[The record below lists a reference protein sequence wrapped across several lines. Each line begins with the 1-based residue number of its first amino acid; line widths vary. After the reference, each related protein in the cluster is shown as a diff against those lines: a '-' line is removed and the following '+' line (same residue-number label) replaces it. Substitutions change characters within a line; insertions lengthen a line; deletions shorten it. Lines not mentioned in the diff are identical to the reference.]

1 MKGHIE
7 LESTPGKGST
17 FTFTVPFTIAASRES
32 ASAPPELA
40 GKKVLVVDDNE
51 TNRQL
56 MMRLLV
62 QWGMDPDCADNGP
75 EALEIFKK
83 NVEKHTAF
91 PLVLLDQDMPGMD
104 GFEVAER
111 IGRAGGKERPAIV
124 LLASSSNSADED
136 RAATLG
142 IEGRILKP
150 LRRAAL
156 LDAILHALKLHI
168 APERVSTLDRGMS
181 KPGKL
186 RLLLAEDNHVNQKLA
201 IHLLEKMGHEVS
213 LAVNGK
219 EAVDMLRRKSFDM
232 VLMDIQMPV
241 MGGVEATRRIRE
253 EEQKTGSHIP
263 IIAITAH
270 AMSGDAE
277 KYLQSGMDGYV
288 SKPVS
293 YDLLRAEIERLAKM
307 PVHQK
312 GKTVNEKT
320 SSHLDFDYG
329 ELLARVDNDREL
341 LHDLLRIFK
350 EEFPRYLQALREA
363 VGTGDG
369 KLVASA
375 AHTLK
380 GMFLNL
386 AAAPAAAAASRLEQ
400 LGRNGEKSGFQDALA
415 DFERDAANL
424 SPQLDA
430 FMAEVHP

>member
-1 MKGHIE
+1 
-7 LESTPGKGST
+7 
-17 FTFTVPFTIAASRES
+17 
-32 ASAPPELA
+32 
-40 GKKVLVVDDNE
+40 
-51 TNRQL
+51 
-56 MMRLLV
+56 
-62 QWGMDPDCADNGP
+62 
-75 EALEIFKK
+75 
-83 NVEKHTAF
+83 
-91 PLVLLDQDMPGMD
+91 
-104 GFEVAER
+104 
-111 IGRAGGKERPAIV
+111 
-124 LLASSSNSADED
+124 
-136 RAATLG
+136 
-142 IEGRILKP
+142 
-150 LRRAAL
+150 
-156 LDAILHALKLHI
+156 
-168 APERVSTLDRGMS
+168 MS

-288 SKPVS
+288 SKPVG

-350 EEFPRYLQALREA
+350 EEFPGYLQALREA

-400 LGRNGEKSGFQDALA
+400 LGRNGEKSGFQEALA
-415 DFERDAANL
+415 DFERDAASL

-430 FMAEVHP
+430 CMAEVRP